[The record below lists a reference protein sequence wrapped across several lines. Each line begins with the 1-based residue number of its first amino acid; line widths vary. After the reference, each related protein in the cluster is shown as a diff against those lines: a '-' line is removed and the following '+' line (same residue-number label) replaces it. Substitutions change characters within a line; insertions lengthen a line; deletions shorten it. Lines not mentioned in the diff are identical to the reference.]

1 MELLA
6 WTAYL
11 TLALLALGQAALLA
25 LQTWEHR
32 RYARSCTR
40 RLGDPKASGRAA
52 VLAPCKGLD
61 VSMAEN
67 LRALFCQDY
76 ADYELVFIVESDDDP
91 AVAVIRR
98 AMAEHPAIDA
108 RIVVAGRATDCGQKV
123 HNLRAGTAGLSQ
135 QIEYLAF
142 VDSDAGPRPE
152 WLRTLVARLAES
164 DKIAAVTGYRWLLPE
179 RPTLANCLLYSINGG
194 VMALFGR
201 SSHYLVWGG
210 SWGIRREAFEAI
222 GLRQAWAGTLS
233 DDLVATR
240 ALRRAGRRVRFEPG
254 CVVGSPV
261 DYALADV
268 FRFVRRQ
275 YLVGRYYTPGW
286 WLFGLAA
293 TTLSALAWL
302 GNLAAIAAA
311 WAYGLLPLWLTIGVT
326 AVLYALSV
334 GRGWLRQSLI
344 EMYFPGKRGRESFLQ
359 STIRAAPEK
368 DSRPLFL
375 FARFDVWANP
385 LGALAGWLGVL
396 GSLVGRR
403 ITWRGISYR
412 MLPGGRIG
420 AVEHRDAPAP
430 PADDHKTHRPAA
442 YRKAG

>member
-6 WTAYL
+6 WIAYP

-40 RLGDPKASGRAA
+40 RIGDLTATGRAA

-76 ADYELVFIVESDDDP
+76 ADYELRFIVESGDDP
-91 AVAVIRR
+91 AVAVIRQVT
-98 AMAEHPAIDA
+98 AEYPEVDA

-123 HNLRAGTAGLSQ
+123 HNLRAGTAGLSPE
-135 QIEYLAF
+135 IEYLAF

-164 DKIAAVTGYRWLLPE
+164 DRTAAVTGYRWLVPE
-179 RPTLANCLLYSINGG
+179 RPTLANCLLYSINSG
-194 VMALFGR
+194 VMTLFGR

-210 SWGIRREAFEAI
+210 SWGIRRETFEAI
-222 GLRQAWAGTLS
+222 GLREAWAGTLS

-240 ALRRAGRRVRFEPG
+240 ELRRAGRRVRFEPG

-261 DYALADV
+261 DYSLADV

-286 WLFGLAA
+286 WRFALAA

-311 WAYGLLPLWLTIGVT
+311 WMYGILPLWLPLGVT

-334 GRGWLRQSLI
+334 QRGWVRQSLV
-344 EMYFPGKRGRESFLQ
+344 ETYFPKRDRKSSSGTARTVLCNE
-359 STIRAAPEK
+359 
-368 DSRPLFL
+368 DSRPLYV
-375 FARFDVWANP
+375 RFDIWANP

-420 AVEHRDAPAP
+420 AVERRGAPAP
-430 PADDHKTHRPAA
+430 PAHDPKTHRPAA

>member
-1 MELLA
+1 MELLV

-40 RLGDPKASGRAA
+40 RIGELTASGRAA

-76 ADYELVFIVESDDDP
+76 DDYELRFIVESGDDP
-91 AVAVIRR
+91 AVAVIRQ
-98 AMAEHPAIDA
+98 AMADHPEVDA

-123 HNLRAGTAGLSQ
+123 HNLRAATAGLSPE
-135 QIEYLAF
+135 IEYLAF
-142 VDSDAGPRPE
+142 VDSDAGPRPG

-179 RPTLANCLLYSINGG
+179 RTTPANCLLYSINSGM
-194 VMALFGR
+194 MALLGR

-210 SWGIRREAFEAI
+210 SWGIRRRAFEAI
-222 GLRQAWAGTLS
+222 GLREAWTGTLS

-240 ALRRAGRRVRFEPG
+240 ELRRASRRVRFEPG

-261 DYALADV
+261 DYSLADV

-275 YLVGRYYTPGW
+275 YLVARCYTPGW
-286 WLFGLAA
+286 WLVGLAG

-311 WAYGLLPLWLTIGVT
+311 WAYGVLPLWLPLGAMV
-326 AVLYALSV
+326 VLYALSA
-334 GRGWLRQSLI
+334 GRGWIRQSLV
-344 EMYFPGKRGRESFLQ
+344 ETYFSE
-359 STIRAAPEK
+359 RAAPP
-368 DSRPLFL
+368 R
-375 FARFDVWANP
+375 AAVRFDVWANP
-385 LGALAGWLGVL
+385 LAALAGWLGVL
-396 GSLVGRR
+396 GSLVGRH

-412 MLPGGRIG
+412 MLPGGRIA
-420 AVEHRDAPAP
+420 AVERHDDPAIP
-430 PADDHKTHRPAA
+430 TDDPKTHRPAA

>member
-40 RLGDPKASGRAA
+40 RIGDLTARGRAA

-91 AVAVIRR
+91 AVEAIRR
-98 AMAEHPAIDA
+98 AMAEHPEVDA
-108 RIVVAGRATDCGQKV
+108 RIVVAGCATDCGQKV
-123 HNLRAGTAGLSQ
+123 HNLRAGTAGLPQ
-135 QIEYLAF
+135 HIEYLAF

-164 DKIAAVTGYRWLLPE
+164 DKTAAVTGYRWLLPE
-179 RPTLANCLLYSINGG
+179 RPTLANCLLYSINSG

-222 GLRQAWAGTLS
+222 GLREAWAGTLS

-240 ALRRAGRRVRFEPG
+240 ELRRAGRRVRFEPG

-261 DYALADV
+261 DYSLADV

-275 YLVGRYYTPGW
+275 YLVGRNYAPDW

-302 GNLAAIAAA
+302 GNLAAIAVS
-311 WAYGLLPLWLTIGVT
+311 WAHGVLPLWLPLGVT

-334 GRGWLRQSLI
+334 QRGWVRQSLI
-344 EMYFPGKRGRESFLQ
+344 GERGRESLLQ
-359 STIRAAPEK
+359 STIRAVPEK
-368 DSRPLFL
+368 DSRPLS
-375 FARFDVWANP
+375 AAVRFDIWANP

-412 MLPGGRIG
+412 MLPGGRIS
-420 AVEHRDAPAP
+420 AVERRDAPAP